1 MSSNLPPVVPVF
13 SGMQF
18 NSNFYTPN
26 TEPLTYEQMTT
37 AFVEYPSAQ
46 GDISFRSADFSGSVV
61 IAGDLSVNGTINGN
75 GGGGGVSF
83 IIATSTVDVSNQIT
97 PAGNLALSTTTNY
110 IDVITNTLNG
120 VSYTALG
127 SGMNNVCSSIAI
139 DPSTGDVYAGG
150 TFTEA
155 GGTPINYLA
164 KWNGTTWSVV
174 GDKIFDAPIPTVTF
188 WRWYQYDAW
197 NTVVNVM
204 VSTDTYNF
212 WAYAYAPAFGVEYQW
227 NSVNDISP
235 PISGLTVNN
244 ALRPGG
250 ENEPR
255 AYVYFPSVSS
265 IYMSP
270 EPPVYNIVRMN
281 DTYKLVLIHGTQK
294 AFNASATPPQ
304 TDSPTIPPIFLAGSF
319 TATTPA
325 NSVVAIQANNIVFFN
340 KLLPENNRCIPLIA
354 PLGGNGVR
362 NATSDAT
369 VYALALDNT
378 RNRLYVGGYFDTA
391 GDVSA
396 NNIAYWDITLS
407 NWFAMGNGVNAA
419 CRSLALDSAR
429 DILYAVG
436 DFTLAGG
443 QPTARVA
450 VWDVTSAQWVAMP
463 TGFNDIARSI
473 QYDPST
479 NTYGVAGD
487 FTTAGTTT
495 VNRIA
500 RMSSEYLENV
510 NVQVNGTT
518 VKTLAKNETGIIM
531 VAGGN
536 GYNME
541 FTPPV

>member
-1 MSSNLPPVVPVF
+1 MSSNLPPTVPVF
-13 SGMQF
+13 PGMQF
-18 NSNFYTPN
+18 NSGFYTPN
-26 TEPLTYEQMTT
+26 TEPITYEQMTS

-46 GDISFRSADFSGSVV
+46 GDISFRSADFSGNVV
-61 IAGDLSVNGTINGN
+61 ITGDLSVNGTINGS
-75 GGGGGVSF
+75 GGGGGGLS
-83 IIATSTVDVSNQIT
+83 IITTSTIDVSNQIT

-127 SGMNNVCSSIAI
+127 SGLNNVCSSIAI

-174 GDKIFDAPIPTVTF
+174 GNKIFDAPITTVKF
-188 WRWYQYDAW
+188 VRWMGYVTGFIYTCV
-197 NTVVNVM
+197 TVLTTSSPPNVW
-204 VSTDTYNF
+204 SYS
-212 WAYAYAPAFGVEYQW
+212 YAPEAGIINVWEYITTPGKHASFYTNTMEGFTSEPYGVIGYTTGDVTYCTGTPLYFQSENTIFVVSGGTNTIHAFESLQ
-227 NSVNDISP
+227 NMQQTT
-235 PISGLTVNN
+235 PIGF
-244 ALRPGG
+244 
-250 ENEPR
+250 
-255 AYVYFPSVSS
+255 Y
-265 IYMSP
+265 
-270 EPPVYNIVRMN
+270 
-281 DTYKLVLIHGTQK
+281 
-294 AFNASATPPQ
+294 
-304 TDSPTIPPIFLAGSF
+304 AGSF
-319 TATTPA
+319 
-325 NSVVAIQANNIVFFN
+325 NVVNQTQANNIVFSITTSGI
-340 KLLPENNRCIPLIA
+340 RVALIA
-354 PLGGNGVR
+354 PLGGNGVQ
-362 NATSDAT
+362 NATSNAV
-369 VYALALDNT
+369 VYALALDNA

-396 NNIAYWDITLS
+396 NNIAYWDISLS

-419 CRSLALDSAR
+419 CRSLAFDSAR

-436 DFTLAGG
+436 DFTIAGS

-450 VWDVTSAQWVAMP
+450 VWDATASQWLAMP

-473 QYDPST
+473 QYDPTT
-479 NTYGVAGD
+479 NTYGVVGD

-536 GYNME
+536 GYDMV
-541 FTPPV
+541 FSPSI